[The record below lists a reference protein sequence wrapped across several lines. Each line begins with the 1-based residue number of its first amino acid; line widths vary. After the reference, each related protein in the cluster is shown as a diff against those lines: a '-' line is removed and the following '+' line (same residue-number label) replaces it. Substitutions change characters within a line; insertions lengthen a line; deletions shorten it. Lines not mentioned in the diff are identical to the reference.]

1 MSRLQ
6 RQLPVP
12 PRTGDAQTK
21 AWFSAATE
29 IINGL
34 LSRSSTTTSSGNGSA
49 SSSSVSKS
57 ALGLDQVD
65 NTRDMDKPLS
75 KPQSD
80 ALDNLR
86 QSAVLV
92 VEQDFSGNQQAR
104 ARDNIGILDP
114 SELITFDD
122 LLVTATIEVVQ
133 IGKMVTLAGTLENVD
148 AAIITAGTVIGTVD
162 ASLYPVVDFMAD
174 GLSSL
179 ISITATGD
187 IQAARNIA
195 IGGVIAGSLVWLTA

>member
-34 LSRSSTTTSSGNGSA
+34 LSRSSTTVSGNGSA
-49 SSSSVSKS
+49 SSSSVSKA

-65 NTRDMDKPLS
+65 NTRDVDKPLS

-92 VEQDFSGNQQAR
+92 VEQDFSDNQQAR

-148 AAIITAGTVIGTVD
+148 PAVITAGTVIGTVD